1 MMPITI
7 NLDRNYFTPKEKV
20 FAQNGDLRASL
31 FLYDSGVHGIKIEN
45 KLGYITVLPYQG
57 QQIWDCNF

>member
-45 KLGYITVLPYQG
+45 KL
-57 QQIWDCNF
+57 